1 MDKGFDPISLEN
13 IKVSEWLK
21 MDNDNIVIYLD
32 DSVENSNKIL
42 LLKKSYYL
50 NPNINDIYKKCF
62 IENGSLNLKN
72 TYNSKENYSNIG
84 FYLDKYKMIDN
95 KILINNLK
103 SKSRVFKLFNLSSN
117 NFISKD
123 LLELSQISLG
133 NKPVNKKLIKTN

>member
-1 MDKGFDPISLEN
+1 MIL
-13 IKVSEWLK
+13 
-21 MDNDNIVIYLD
+21 
-32 DSVENSNKIL
+32 VENSNKIL

-123 LLELSQISLG
+123 LLELSQISLEI
-133 NKPVNKKLIKTN
+133 NQ